1 MVLLL
6 DRYSTNWLIEKAQP
20 QKQQRHALLKMVLSL
35 SLSGSPLPNC
45 GWGHC
50 PLFTEHFSTWLA
62 VFLLITNPLL
72 YPQGPQ
78 CQHGGCVCFM
88 VLGPSIC
95 LSPKTF
101 SLHSAA
107 QFHGHTSDLV
117 ILSNYSVSEITL
129 SVILLSP
136 QPPLLLACWFTPVMV
151 VLWPHCNV
159 SFIGPATFYQTI
171 RSFLP
176 SFSFL
181 SSLDSITVAK
191 PLSSLISCIFDAF
204 AWENPNPDELS
215 YSYFHAYIV

>member
-1 MVLLL
+1 MILLL

-20 QKQQRHALLKMVLSL
+20 QKQHLFWRWCSL

-45 GWGHC
+45 GRGHC
-50 PLFTEHFSTWLA
+50 LLFTEYFGTWLA

-101 SLHSAA
+101 SLYSAA
-107 QFHGHTSDLV
+107 QFHSHTSDLV
-117 ILSNYSVSEITL
+117 IFSNYSVSEITL

-136 QPPLLLACWFTPVMV
+136 QPPLLLACLLWLYSDLTVMSH
-151 VLWPHCNV
+151 LLALLLSTNP
-159 SFIGPATFYQTI
+159 SSL
-171 RSFLP
+171 SFLHFP
-176 SFSFL
+176 S
-181 SSLDSITVAK
+181 
-191 PLSSLISCIFDAF
+191 
-204 AWENPNPDELS
+204 
-215 YSYFHAYIV
+215 

>member
-1 MVLLL
+1 MSFIHWVLRHLACSLPPHHEPLIVPPGPSVSAWRMCLL
-6 DRYSTNWLIEKAQP
+6 HGPWTFN
-20 QKQQRHALLKMVLSL
+20 
-35 SLSGSPLPNC
+35 
-45 GWGHC
+45 
-50 PLFTEHFSTWLA
+50 
-62 VFLLITNPLL
+62 LLISKDLL
-72 YPQGPQ
+72 PA
-78 CQHGGCVCFM
+78 
-88 VLGPSIC
+88 
-95 LSPKTF
+95 LSCPV
-101 SLHSAA
+101 SWPHLRP
-107 QFHGHTSDLV
+107 DLV

-151 VLWPHCNV
+151 VLWPYCNV
-159 SFIGPATFYQTI
+159 SFIGPATFYQPI
-171 RSFLP
+171 QSFLS